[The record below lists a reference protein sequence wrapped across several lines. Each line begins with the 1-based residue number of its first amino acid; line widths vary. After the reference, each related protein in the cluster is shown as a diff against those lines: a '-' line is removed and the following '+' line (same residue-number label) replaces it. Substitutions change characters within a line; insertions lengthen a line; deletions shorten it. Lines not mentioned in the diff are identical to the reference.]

1 MTATKKE
8 NKRKQKKERSST
20 YGFLFYS
27 VALFV
32 WSLYDFV
39 LNDKTGWQM
48 PILLIGLAI
57 YLWSKVFY
65 HQQLVKQLAETKN
78 SFKKT

>member
-32 WSLYDFV
+32 WALYDFV

-48 PILLIGLAI
+48 PILHLVLEVLLILCI
-57 YLWSKVFY
+57 TWSNYQDQPCF
-65 HQQLVKQLAETKN
+65 LNN
-78 SFKKT
+78 SI

>member
-1 MTATKKE
+1 MKATIKE

-32 WSLYDFV
+32 WALYDFV